1 MTAADSGGLPDG
13 TADPDRAVA
22 AALRAAAVFGV
33 AVFGVAVFGVVAVV
47 GAVARGVGR

>member
-1 MTAADSGGLPDG
+1 MTAADSGGLRAG

-22 AALRAAAVFGV
+22 AALRAAAVFGA
-33 AVFGVAVFGVVAVV
+33 AVFGAVAVV